1 MSLFL
6 FYNECFMFFI
16 YFCESRVNNNLTYMV
31 KMKRLF
37 LLCAFVSMFATCNFI
52 SAQKELG
59 IFNSVSAGVGVGLTG
74 VDVEV
79 ATPITPY
86 LALRGGLTFM
96 PGFSINT
103 DVDVDVN
110 DPRAGVYNDTYS
122 MDVKGSLK
130 RTSGQ
135 LLVNVY
141 PFPHASSFFVAAGAY
156 FGGSSLVKIEGHSD
170 KLKDL
175 IAQGE
180 SAGIVIGD
188 YTIPVDNN
196 GNVSGG
202 LKVSGF
208 RPYLGLGFGHAVP
221 KKRVGVMF
229 ELGVQFHGKPEV
241 YTDSGDVKDLLNEID
256 EDDTFTKI
264 MDKLT
269 VYPVMKIRI
278 CGRIF

>member
-1 MSLFL
+1 M
-6 FYNECFMFFI
+6 
-16 YFCESRVNNNLTYMV
+16 
-31 KMKRLF
+31 
-37 LLCAFVSMFATCNFI
+37 
-52 SAQKELG
+52 
-59 IFNSVSAGVGVGLTG
+59 
-74 VDVEV
+74 
-79 ATPITPY
+79 
-86 LALRGGLTFM
+86 
-96 PGFSINT
+96 
-103 DVDVDVN
+103 
-110 DPRAGVYNDTYS
+110 YNDTYS

-208 RPYLGLGFGHAVP
+208 RPYLGLGFGRAVP

-278 CGRIF
+278 CGRIFDCQR

>member
-141 PFPHASSFFVAAGAY
+141 PFPHASSFFVAAGA
-156 FGGSSLVKIEGHSD
+156 
-170 KLKDL
+170 
-175 IAQGE
+175 
-180 SAGIVIGD
+180 
-188 YTIPVDNN
+188 
-196 GNVSGG
+196 
-202 LKVSGF
+202 
-208 RPYLGLGFGHAVP
+208 
-221 KKRVGVMF
+221 
-229 ELGVQFHGKPEV
+229 
-241 YTDSGDVKDLLNEID
+241 
-256 EDDTFTKI
+256 
-264 MDKLT
+264 
-269 VYPVMKIRI
+269 
-278 CGRIF
+278 

>member
-1 MSLFL
+1 
-6 FYNECFMFFI
+6 
-16 YFCESRVNNNLTYMV
+16 
-31 KMKRLF
+31 
-37 LLCAFVSMFATCNFI
+37 
-52 SAQKELG
+52 
-59 IFNSVSAGVGVGLTG
+59 
-74 VDVEV
+74 
-79 ATPITPY
+79 
-86 LALRGGLTFM
+86 M

-188 YTIPVDNN
+188 YTIPD
-196 GNVSGG
+196 G
-202 LKVSGF
+202 
-208 RPYLGLGFGHAVP
+208 
-221 KKRVGVMF
+221 
-229 ELGVQFHGKPEV
+229 
-241 YTDSGDVKDLLNEID
+241 
-256 EDDTFTKI
+256 
-264 MDKLT
+264 
-269 VYPVMKIRI
+269 
-278 CGRIF
+278 

>member
-1 MSLFL
+1 
-6 FYNECFMFFI
+6 
-16 YFCESRVNNNLTYMV
+16 MV

-122 MDVKGSLK
+122 MDVKGS
-130 RTSGQ
+130 
-135 LLVNVY
+135 
-141 PFPHASSFFVAAGAY
+141 GAY

-208 RPYLGLGFGHAVP
+208 RPYLGLGFGRAVP

>member
-110 DPRAGVYNDTYS
+110 DPRAGVESRRYVFAGDRE
-122 MDVKGSLK
+122 DC
-130 RTSGQ
+130 
-135 LLVNVY
+135 LLAGEGARRC
-141 PFPHASSFFVAAGAY
+141 PGAAEGDHRSPHRLLQNRRPAR
-156 FGGSSLVKIEGHSD
+156 
-170 KLKDL
+170 
-175 IAQGE
+175 
-180 SAGIVIGD
+180 
-188 YTIPVDNN
+188 
-196 GNVSGG
+196 
-202 LKVSGF
+202 F
-208 RPYLGLGFGHAVP
+208 RPL
-221 KKRVGVMF
+221 
-229 ELGVQFHGKPEV
+229 
-241 YTDSGDVKDLLNEID
+241 
-256 EDDTFTKI
+256 
-264 MDKLT
+264 
-269 VYPVMKIRI
+269 
-278 CGRIF
+278 

>member
-1 MSLFL
+1 
-6 FYNECFMFFI
+6 
-16 YFCESRVNNNLTYMV
+16 MV

-130 RTSGQ
+130 R
-135 LLVNVY
+135 LPV
-141 PFPHASSFFVAAGAY
+141 SSRFFV
-156 FGGSSLVKIEGHSD
+156 L
-170 KLKDL
+170 
-175 IAQGE
+175 
-180 SAGIVIGD
+180 
-188 YTIPVDNN
+188 
-196 GNVSGG
+196 
-202 LKVSGF
+202 
-208 RPYLGLGFGHAVP
+208 R
-221 KKRVGVMF
+221 
-229 ELGVQFHGKPEV
+229 
-241 YTDSGDVKDLLNEID
+241 
-256 EDDTFTKI
+256 
-264 MDKLT
+264 
-269 VYPVMKIRI
+269 
-278 CGRIF
+278 CGRRLFRWFFLGEDRRT

>member
-1 MSLFL
+1 
-6 FYNECFMFFI
+6 
-16 YFCESRVNNNLTYMV
+16 MV

-202 LKVSGF
+202 LKVS
-208 RPYLGLGFGHAVP
+208 V
-221 KKRVGVMF
+221 
-229 ELGVQFHGKPEV
+229 
-241 YTDSGDVKDLLNEID
+241 I
-256 EDDTFTKI
+256 
-264 MDKLT
+264 
-269 VYPVMKIRI
+269 
-278 CGRIF
+278 

>member
-1 MSLFL
+1 MEAGYLPG
-6 FYNECFMFFI
+6 MGRVV
-16 YFCESRVNNNLTYMV
+16 SRPLSNYVV
-31 KMKRLF
+31 
-37 LLCAFVSMFATCNFI
+37 I
-52 SAQKELG
+52 
-59 IFNSVSAGVGVGLTG
+59 
-74 VDVEV
+74 DVE
-79 ATPITPY
+79 TTGLDPEKDRIIE
-86 LALRGGLTFM
+86 LAAVRVVRNEVVDTF
-96 PGFSINT
+96 
-103 DVDVDVN
+103 
-110 DPRAGVYNDTYS
+110 
-122 MDVKGSLK
+122 
-130 RTSGQ
+130 
-135 LLVNVY
+135 
-141 PFPHASSFFVAAGAY
+141 
-156 FGGSSLVKIEGHSD
+156 SSLVNPDFEISGFISNLTGITNDMLADAPRIQDILPTYLDFIGDAVVLGHNVVFDVKFLHCACMRCFSD
-170 KLKDL
+170 GFPNNFADTLRWSRRLFPEYRSHKLKDL

-208 RPYLGLGFGHAVP
+208 RPYLGLGFGRAVP